1 MGRGSTAL
9 IVFGFGG
16 LGVLLAFIVERLYTA
31 GIVVDELMGPAST
44 ITELQAIIV
53 VVFMLLGV
61 VIAATR

>member
-31 GIVVDELMGPAST
+31 GIVVDELIGPAST

>member
-1 MGRGSTAL
+1 MGKESTAL

-31 GIVVDELMGPAST
+31 GIVIDELLGPAST

>member
-1 MGRGSTAL
+1 MSKESTAL

>member
-1 MGRGSTAL
+1 MGRENTAL

-16 LGVLLAFIVERLYTA
+16 LGILLAFIVERLYTA
-31 GIVVDELMGPAST
+31 GIVIDELLGPAST

>member
-1 MGRGSTAL
+1 MGRENIAL

-31 GIVVDELMGPAST
+31 GIVIDELLGPAST